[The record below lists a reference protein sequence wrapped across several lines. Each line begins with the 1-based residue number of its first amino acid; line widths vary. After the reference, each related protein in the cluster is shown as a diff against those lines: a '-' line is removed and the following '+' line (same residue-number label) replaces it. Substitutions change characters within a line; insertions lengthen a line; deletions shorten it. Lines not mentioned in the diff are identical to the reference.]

1 MSNKKTD
8 IRQESRA
15 SILRKLFVSTLK
27 LSAFT
32 FGGGYV
38 IITLLKKTFVD
49 DYGWIENDEMLDLVA
64 IAQSAPG
71 AIAVNG
77 AIVIGYKL
85 VGMWGVFT
93 AVLATI
99 IPPFTIITF
108 ISFFYDAFRTNTW
121 IALLLEGMQAGVA
134 AVIVKV
140 VIGMALQITDTKNPI
155 LIGAMV
161 VAFVANYFFNV
172 NVMLIIL
179 CAALL
184 GIGKFLLERH
194 KGGSK
199 A

>member
-1 MSNKKTD
+1 MSDKKID
-8 IRQESRA
+8 ISQQSRS
-15 SILRKLFVSTLK
+15 SILRKLFISTLM

-85 VGMWGVFT
+85 VGLWGVFT

-99 IPPFTIITF
+99 IPPFTIITL
-108 ISFFYDAFRTNTW
+108 ISFFYDAFRSNTW

-134 AVIVKV
+134 AVIVTV

-155 LIGAMV
+155 LIGAMII
-161 VAFVANYFFNV
+161 AFIANYIFNV

-184 GIGKFLLERH
+184 GIGKYIFERYR
-194 KGGSK
+194 GGNH